1 MSILSASRAAAA
13 ARAFI
18 CLAAVGL
25 TFPNASATLIG
36 DTVSITLD
44 SPNGILGDLEPSPIF
59 VTDNVLVSAA
69 TEIATEDSSL
79 IGGGYMQGNEFI
91 DFFASSIVLRVAG
104 AYETPAGYHLPGYGV
119 GGRYIFSGLD
129 HSAGTITGLTFSTS
143 GITNLPSLGSSWIR
157 LSDAHTVI
165 VELDKMEVLTSWAG
179 TDGYADITINLQVTA
194 VPEPG
199 TAGMML
205 LGLGLLGLG
214 LRKRQS

>member
-44 SPNGILGDLEPSPIF
+44 SPNGTLNEGPDPISF
-59 VTDNVLVSAA
+59 LSDVVVGAGKEVESGNGSDVGNFMLPG
-69 TEIATEDSSL
+69 EWID
-79 IGGGYMQGNEFI
+79 IG
-91 DFFASSIVLRVAG
+91 ASSINLRVA
-104 AYETPAGYHLPGYGV
+104 AGYELSPTTFLTGLAT
-119 GGRYIFSGLD
+119 GGRYIFSSLND
-129 HSAGTITGLTFSTS
+129 DAGTITGLTFSV
-143 GITNLPSLGSSWIR
+143 GAGQITNLASLGSSWVR
-157 LSDAHTVI
+157 LSNPNTVI
-165 VELDKMEVLTSWAG
+165 VELDKMTFATEYLGSN
-179 TDGYADITINLQVTA
+179 GYADITINLQVTA